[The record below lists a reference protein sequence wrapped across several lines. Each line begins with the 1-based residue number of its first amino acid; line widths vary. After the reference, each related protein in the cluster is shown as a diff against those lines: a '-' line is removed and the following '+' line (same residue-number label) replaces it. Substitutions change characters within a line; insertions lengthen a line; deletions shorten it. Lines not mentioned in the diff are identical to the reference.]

1 MSAEA
6 NVSADFTDHSPD
18 HSSDHAVDV
27 LVIGAGISGI
37 GAAYRLQ
44 QQCPDQ
50 SYAILEARDAIGGT
64 WDLFRYPGIR
74 SDSDI
79 FTFSYPFRPW
89 PGTQSLADGAD
100 IRRYLEQV
108 AAESGIDRRIRFG
121 TRVVSAD
128 WSSADQRWTV
138 TATDA
143 NGIQTWTCR
152 FLYAC
157 SGYYDYAEGHTPDF
171 PGRENFTG
179 PIVHPQHWPDD
190 LDVTG
195 RRVVVIGSGATA
207 ITLVPALARQAEH
220 VTMLQRSPTWI
231 VSQDRHDQTA
241 ERLQQRLPADLAHR
255 INRVR
260 HLALGQLFYRI
271 TRRRPETARK
281 MLSEPIERRLGADY
295 TAQHFTP
302 SYNPWDQRLCVI
314 PDGDLIKTIQRGDA
328 SVITD
333 HIDHFEADGIRLT
346 SGQLLPADV
355 IITATG
361 LRMQLLSKID
371 LSVDGEQVD
380 PASRAVYRGLM
391 LDGVPN
397 FALAVGYANASWTLR
412 ADLASRYVCRFLR
425 YLRRHDLASGYP
437 VRPDDL
443 RPRPLLPL
451 TSGYILRAKLPMQG
465 STGAWFYPQNY
476 FVDSVRMRL
485 ADPRRDMHFERI
497 RVRARVTA

>member
-6 NVSADFTDHSPD
+6 DSRAEVTDHS
-18 HSSDHAVDV
+18 SRAVDV

-44 QQCPDQ
+44 QRCPDH

-89 PGTQSLADGAD
+89 PGTRSLAEGAD

-108 AAESGIDRRIRFG
+108 VSESGIDRRIRFG

-128 WSSADQRWTV
+128 WSSAAQRWTV
-138 TATDA
+138 TTTTAD
-143 NGIQTWTCR
+143 GIRTWTCR

-157 SGYYDYAEGHTPDF
+157 TGYYDYADGHTPDF
-171 PGRENFTG
+171 AGRENFSG
-179 PIVHPQHWPDD
+179 LIVHPQHWPDD
-190 LDVTG
+190 LDLTG

-207 ITLVPALARQAEH
+207 ITLVPALARQAGQ

-231 VSQDRHDQTA
+231 ITQPQHDRTA
-241 ERLQQRLPADLAHR
+241 ERLQRRLPADLAHR

-271 TRRRPETARK
+271 TRRRPQTARK

-302 SYNPWDQRLCVI
+302 TYNPWDQRLCVI
-314 PDGDLIKTIQRGDA
+314 PDGDLIKAIQCGA
-328 SVITD
+328 VSVVTD

-361 LRMQLLSKID
+361 LRMQLLSRID
-371 LSVDGEQVD
+371 LSVDGDHVD
-380 PASRAVYRGLM
+380 PAERVVYRGLM

-397 FALAVGYANASWTLR
+397 FAMAVGYANASWTLR
-412 ADLASRYVCRFLR
+412 ADLASRYVCRLLR
-425 YLRRHDLASGYP
+425 HLRRHGLGSGHP

-443 RPRPLLPL
+443 QPRPLLPL
-451 TSGYILRAKLPMQG
+451 TSGYILRARLPVQG
-465 STGAWFYPQNY
+465 SRGAWFYPQNY
-476 FVDSVRMRL
+476 FADSVRMRL
-485 ADPRRDMHFERI
+485 ADLRRDMHFEP
-497 RVRARVTA
+497 VRHPARDTVTA

>member
-1 MSAEA
+1 MSSEA
-6 NVSADFTDHSPD
+6 VGAGSERV
-18 HSSDHAVDV
+18 VDV
-27 LVIGAGISGI
+27 LVVGAGISGI

-44 QQCPDQ
+44 QQCPDH

-89 PGTQSLADGAD
+89 PGSQALADGAD
-100 IRRYLEQV
+100 IRRYLQDL

-121 TRVVSAD
+121 TRVTAAD

-138 TATDA
+138 TTTGAA
-143 NGIQTWTCR
+143 GQQIWTCR

-171 PGRENFTG
+171 EGREDFAG
-179 PIVHPQHWPDD
+179 PVVHPQHWPDD
-190 LDVTG
+190 LDLTG

-207 ITLVPALARQAEH
+207 VTLVPALAGIAAQ

-231 VSQDRHDQTA
+231 TSQARHDPTA
-241 ERLQQRLPADLAHR
+241 ERLRQRLPAGLAHR
-255 INRVR
+255 VNRVR
-260 HLALGQLFYRI
+260 HLALGQVFYRI
-271 TRRRPETARK
+271 TRRRPETARR
-281 MLSEPIERRLGADY
+281 MLSEPIIRRLGADY
-295 TAQHFTP
+295 AARHFTP
-302 SYNPWDQRLCVI
+302 LYNPWDQRLCVV
-314 PDGDLIKTIQRGDA
+314 PDGDLFTAIQRGDA
-328 SVITD
+328 SVVTD

-346 SGQLLPADV
+346 SGELLPADV

-361 LRMQLLSKID
+361 LRMQLLSGID
-371 LSVDGEQVD
+371 LSVDGVPVD
-380 PASRAVYRGLM
+380 PATRIVYRGLM

-397 FALAVGYANASWTLR
+397 FAMAVGYVNASWTLR
-412 ADLASRYVCRFLR
+412 ADLASRYVCRLLR
-425 YLRRHDLASGYP
+425 YLQRHRLASGCP

-443 RPRPLLPL
+443 DPHPLLPL
-451 TSGYILRAKLPMQG
+451 TSGYVIRARLPVQG
-465 STGAWFYPQNY
+465 AGGAWFYPQNY

-485 ADPRRDMHFERI
+485 ADPRRDMHFEP
-497 RVRARVTA
+497 VRDPARDIVTA